1 MAATMNFFQAQG
13 EARGRTTKL
22 VLLLALAAIVVA
34 IVPFVLVMAVIAYNV
49 PQVSW
54 YRPELFAYATV
65 PMLIIMV
72 IGYLS
77 RISKLA
83 KGGCGIAGQMG
94 ARLISSH
101 PTDPAERVYLNVVQ
115 EMALASGLPVP
126 SCFVFAGDQTI
137 NAFAAANEPKDAA
150 IAVTNGALASL
161 TRDELQGVIA
171 YVMGHIGNGDTK
183 LSFRFIGTVGG
194 LTAVT
199 EFFPTISTYSVRQEE
214 SDIESNMLALSI
226 FITTLGRFFLASGA
240 FVGLL
245 LTKAIQ
251 AAVWQQRES
260 LSDASAV
267 QFTRNPAALAS
278 ALEKLAVRGSVVKS
292 AANLG
297 PEWQNFFFAPMQGCD
312 ANSDWLKSSIADR
325 IKFIDPNFVI
335 TFPDI
340 IPPMP
345 SIIVEAV
352 PPLLTAGG
360 GTLATDKQFLTA
372 FGFGGVLSSELRAA
386 AAEPVGAMGIVLG
399 LILRQDAALRA
410 QQLAQ
415 AQVLAGGEVVKEA
428 LKLAASLR
436 ALPAGH
442 RVPLLDL
449 AMPALR
455 QLSPSQVVEFGEAIK
470 QVGCQAD
477 DGLVVL
483 LIHASMRR
491 YLSVVRG
498 RADKSGDLYASC
510 ALVLSAV
517 VQTSSEGPTAQAA
530 AYLKGADALGMKHL
544 SLAMIPAD
552 QVDLAE
558 VEKALDLLADESVND
573 RLRRKLL
580 NACCVA
586 MLSDGKTEPAEVEI
600 VRAVADSLG
609 ISFATGLKA

>member
-1 MAATMNFFQAQG
+1 MAATMNFFQAQDD
-13 EARGRTTKL
+13 ARGRTTKL
-22 VLLLALAAIVVA
+22 VLLLALAAIFVA
-34 IVPFVLVMAVIAYNV
+34 IVPFVLVMAVYAYNV

-54 YRPELFAYATV
+54 YQPELFAYATV
-65 PMLIIMV
+65 PMLIIML
-72 IGYLS
+72 IGGLS

-126 SCFVFAGDQTI
+126 SCYVFAGDKTI

-161 TRDELQGVIA
+161 TRDELQGVVA
-171 YVMGHIGNGDTK
+171 YVMGHISNGDTK

-199 EFFPTISTYSVRQEE
+199 ELFQTISTEEMQEAVDNE
-214 SDIESNMLALSI
+214 NRMLTLSI
-226 FITTLGRFFLASGA
+226 FVTTLGRFFLASGA

-278 ALEKLAVRGSVVKS
+278 ALEKLAVRGSAVKS

-297 PEWQNFFFAPMQGCD
+297 PEWQNFFFAPMQGGV
-312 ANSDWLKSSIADR
+312 ANSFSLKPSIADR

-345 SIIVEAV
+345 SIIIEAV
-352 PPLLTAGG
+352 PSLLTAGG

-372 FGFGGVLSSELRAA
+372 FGFGGVLPSELRAA

-399 LILRQDAALRA
+399 LILRQDPALRA
-410 QQLAQ
+410 QQLSQ
-415 AQVLAGGEVVKEA
+415 AQGLAGGEVVKEA

-455 QLSPSQVVEFGEAIK
+455 QLSPSQVVEFGEAIN

-491 YLSVVRG
+491 YLSVVPG
-498 RADKSGDLYASC
+498 RAGKSGDLYASC

-517 VQTSSEGPTAQAA
+517 VQTSSEGPAAQAA
-530 AYLKGADALGMKHL
+530 AYLKGANALGMKHV
-544 SLAMIPAD
+544 SLVMIPAEL
-552 QVDLAE
+552 VNLAD
-558 VEKALDLLADESVND
+558 VENTLSLLADESVND

-600 VRAVADSLG
+600 VRAVGDSLG
-609 ISFATGLKA
+609 ISFATGLKT

>member
-1 MAATMNFFQAQG
+1 MASTMNFFQAQDD
-13 EARGRTTKL
+13 ARGRTTKL

-34 IVPFVLVMAVIAYNV
+34 IVPFVLVMAVYAYNV
-49 PQVSW
+49 PHVSW
-54 YRPELFAYATV
+54 YQPELFAYATV
-65 PMLIIMV
+65 PTLIIMLK
-72 IGYLS
+72 GGLS

-126 SCFVFAGDQTI
+126 SCYVFAGDKTI

-161 TRDELQGVIA
+161 TRDELQGVVA
-171 YVMGHIGNGDTK
+171 YVMGHISNGDTK

-199 EFFPTISTYSVRQEE
+199 ELFQTISTEE
-214 SDIESNMLALSI
+214 TEDTENRMLVLSI
-226 FITTLGRFFLASGA
+226 FITTLGSFFLAAGA
-240 FVGLL
+240 SVGFLL
-245 LTKAIQ
+245 IKAIQ

-278 ALEKLAVRGSVVKS
+278 ALEKLAVRGSAVKS

-297 PEWQNFFFAPMQGCD
+297 PEWQNFFFAPMQGGV
-312 ANSDWLKSSIADR
+312 ANSFSLKSSIADR
-325 IKFIDPNFVI
+325 IKFIDPSFVI

-352 PPLLTAGG
+352 PPFLTAGG

-372 FGFGGVLSSELRAA
+372 FGFGGVLPSELRAA

-415 AQVLAGGEVVKEA
+415 AQGLAGGEVVKEA

-455 QLSPSQVVEFGEAIK
+455 QLSPSQVVEFGEAIN

-491 YLSVVRG
+491 YLSVVPG
-498 RADKSGDLYASC
+498 RVGKSGDLYASC

-517 VQTSSEGPTAQAA
+517 VQTSSEGPAAQAA
-530 AYLKGADALGMKHL
+530 AYLKGANALGMKHV
-544 SLAMIPAD
+544 SLVMIPAEL
-552 QVDLAE
+552 VNLAD
-558 VEKALDLLADESVND
+558 VENMLSLLADESVND

-600 VRAVADSLG
+600 VRAVGDSLG
-609 ISFATGLKA
+609 ISFATGIK

>member
-1 MAATMNFFQAQG
+1 MASTMNFFQAQDD
-13 EARGRTTKL
+13 ARGRTTKL

-34 IVPFVLVMAVIAYNV
+34 IVPFVLVMAVYAYNV

-54 YRPELFAYATV
+54 YQPELFAYATV
-65 PMLIIMV
+65 PTLIIMLK
-72 IGYLS
+72 GGLS
-77 RISKLA
+77 RISRLA

-126 SCFVFAGDQTI
+126 SCYVFAGDKTI

-161 TRDELQGVIA
+161 TRDELQGVVA
-171 YVMGHIGNGDTK
+171 YVMGHISNGDTK

-199 EFFPTISTYSVRQEE
+199 ELFQTISTEE
-214 SDIESNMLALSI
+214 TEEAVDKENRMVVLSI
-226 FITTLGRFFLASGA
+226 FITTLGGVLAGGA
-240 FVGLL
+240 FVGFLL
-245 LTKAIQ
+245 IKAIQ

-278 ALEKLAVRGSVVKS
+278 ALEKLAVRGSAVKS
-292 AANLG
+292 AAKLG
-297 PEWQNFFFAPMQGCD
+297 PEWQNFFFAPMQGGV
-312 ANSDWLKSSIADR
+312 ANSFSLKSSIADR
-325 IKFIDPNFVI
+325 IKFIDPSFVI

-372 FGFGGVLSSELRAA
+372 FGFGGVLPSELRAA

-399 LILRQDAALRA
+399 LILRQDPALRA
-410 QQLAQ
+410 QQLSQ
-415 AQVLAGGEVVKEA
+415 AQGLAGGEVVKEA
-428 LKLAASLR
+428 LKLAAPLR

-455 QLSPSQVVEFGEAIK
+455 QLSPSQVVEFGEAIN

-491 YLSVVRG
+491 YLSVVPG
-498 RADKSGDLYASC
+498 RAGKSGDLHASC

-517 VQTSSEGPTAQAA
+517 VQTSSEGPAAQAA
-530 AYLKGADALGMKHL
+530 AYLKGAKALGMKL
-544 SLAMIPAD
+544 VSLVMIPAEL
-552 QVDLAE
+552 VNLVA
-558 VEKALDLLADESVND
+558 VENAFGLLADESVND

-586 MLSDGKTEPAEVEI
+586 LLSDGKAEPAEVEI
-600 VRAVADSLG
+600 VRAVGDSLG
-609 ISFATGLKA
+609 ISFATGMKA

>member
-1 MAATMNFFQAQG
+1 
-13 EARGRTTKL
+13 
-22 VLLLALAAIVVA
+22 
-34 IVPFVLVMAVIAYNV
+34 
-49 PQVSW
+49 
-54 YRPELFAYATV
+54 
-65 PMLIIMV
+65 
-72 IGYLS
+72 
-77 RISKLA
+77 
-83 KGGCGIAGQMG
+83 
-94 ARLISSH
+94 
-101 PTDPAERVYLNVVQ
+101 
-115 EMALASGLPVP
+115 
-126 SCFVFAGDQTI
+126 
-137 NAFAAANEPKDAA
+137 
-150 IAVTNGALASL
+150 
-161 TRDELQGVIA
+161 
-171 YVMGHIGNGDTK
+171 MGHISNGDTK

-194 LTAVT
+194 LTAAT
-199 EFFPTISTYSVRQEE
+199 EFFQTIGTVEMPKGVYT
-214 SDIESNMLALSI
+214 IEDKIETDVLALSI
-226 FITTLGRFFLASGA
+226 FIRGLVTTMLRFFLASWS

-399 LILRQDAALRA
+399 LILRQDAALRT

-600 VRAVADSLG
+600 VRAVGDSLG
-609 ISFATGLKA
+609 ISFSTGLGR